1 MHDIGVDFFGIGDE
15 DLVEQRIIDRTTH
28 GRTSITST
36 FESRIYRDAEIDA
49 GRGCRAEDV
58 FDVVKKS
65 VVGTDKA
72 GITGIVDVEVGV
84 AICRGICSGAS
95 GIYRVGVVEGKV
107 AGISGRNA
115 GSVGEDA
122 GRSNRTRRSGA
133 IVGGPSCNV

>member
-1 MHDIGVDFFGIGDE
+1 MHDISVDLFGIGDE

-49 GRGCRAEDV
+49 GGGRRAENILNMI
-58 FDVVKKS
+58 KKS
-65 VVGTDKA
+65 VVGADKA
-72 GITGIVDVEVGV
+72 GITGIVNIEVGMSV
-84 AICRGICSGAS
+84 CSGMCGGAS
-95 GIYRVGVVEGKV
+95 GIRRIGVVEGKV

-122 GRSNRTRRSGA
+122 
-133 IVGGPSCNV
+133 